1 MATSHRSRNVR
12 HGDIRETHTAS
23 SVSASSVLHSSIT
36 LSMMY
41 KLMSGRS
48 LLASSK
54 FSGVTTA
61 MGSRCPAGTLAGERK
76 STMSMSG
83 CDKMDRVQFGFASSI
98 ARRPA
103 GNGCS
108 SRSSVTLSS
117 RYTCPFGCRAYLRP
131 HHASRHGSGEA
142 GVPRGRGRLRRR
154 PGLQQ
159 RAQWRSRRRS
169 SEGVAH

>member
-61 MGSRCPAGTLAGERK
+61 TACGA
-76 STMSMSG
+76 
-83 CDKMDRVQFGFASSI
+83 
-98 ARRPA
+98 
-103 GNGCS
+103 
-108 SRSSVTLSS
+108 
-117 RYTCPFGCRAYLRP
+117 
-131 HHASRHGSGEA
+131 SGEA
-142 GVPRGRGRLRRR
+142 VMRRG
-154 PGLQQ
+154 
-159 RAQWRSRRRS
+159 SK
-169 SEGVAH
+169 